1 MMKVFKGSSKGE
13 PHVQVVS
20 AIASF
25 CDEKFQFKFGKNIFS
40 SSTSSASKAAT
51 AQTDDVA
58 QLPVIVECAQAT
70 PLAAKEAIKA
80 VRKRLDPK
88 HASSTV
94 SQYNAIMVLR
104 ILVDA
109 NSQTILNQIGE
120 DDKLA
125 PVVKD
130 VLKRS
135 RDPSVRELLATTL
148 EHFAFEKPSAAE
160 LAELNKVYATYVA
173 GGSESYKLRPSRHE
187 PVSQEKLEDVVE
199 EAKTSASL
207 LRQVVSTTPPVEISG
222 SPLVMEFY
230 ERCVQL
236 SSKIQSY
243 LSRDSVPPLDESMI
257 MTLISANDTIGT
269 ALEAHKAALDRA
281 SSLVSPPRHYY
292 DESHS
297 TEPDT
302 GRASDPPV
310 DLAQRSEEPEEEA
323 TTTEYTNVAEV
334 GSSSESRVN
343 GSGHGSRTESR
354 ESSPVKEAEGHDDIQ
369 RNGPVHTN
377 ARLRQQELADPF
389 ADDDEDALWDG
400 PPTTTGSNPQLQH
413 NPATSNSVAYDV

>member
-25 CDEKFQFKFGKNIFS
+25 CDEKVQFKFGKNMFS
-40 SSTSSASKAAT
+40 SSASPTTTRAAA

-70 PLAAKEAIKA
+70 PLAAKEAVKA

-109 NSQTILNQIGE
+109 NSEIILGQIGE

-125 PVVKD
+125 TVVKD
-130 VLKRS
+130 ILKRT

-148 EHFAFEKPSAAE
+148 EHFALEKPNVAE
-160 LAELNKVYATYVA
+160 LSELNKVYLKYVA
-173 GGSESYKLRPSRHE
+173 GGSGSHKGSSSRHE

-207 LRQVVSTTPPVEISG
+207 LRQVVSSTPPVQISG

-236 SSKIQSY
+236 SRKIQSY

-269 ALEAHKAALDRA
+269 AIEAHTAALDRA
-281 SSLVSPPRHYY
+281 SALVSPPRQYY
-292 DESHS
+292 EEAHGTETDPGHPSVDS
-297 TEPDT
+297 TQLMEGQEEEPNT
-302 GRASDPPV
+302 NENTNVGELGLASE
-310 DLAQRSEEPEEEA
+310 SEEHQSEFGSNENGGTNPAEEDI
-323 TTTEYTNVAEV
+323 
-334 GSSSESRVN
+334 
-343 GSGHGSRTESR
+343 
-354 ESSPVKEAEGHDDIQ
+354 GHDSTYLNEPVNS
-369 RNGPVHTN
+369 NG
-377 ARLRQQELADPF
+377 RLKQQVLVDPF
-389 ADDDEDALWDG
+389 ADKNEDDALWER
-400 PPTTTGSNPQLQH
+400 PATTASSNLHLQH
-413 NPATSNSVAYDV
+413 NASTTSSVAHSA

>member
-1 MMKVFKGSSKGE
+1 MMKVFRGSSKGE

-25 CDEKFQFKFGKNIFS
+25 CDEKVQFKFGKNMFS
-40 SSTSSASKAAT
+40 SSASPATTRAAA

-70 PLAAKEAIKA
+70 PLAAKEAVKA

-88 HASSTV
+88 HASSAV

-109 NSQTILNQIGE
+109 NSETILGQIGA

-125 PVVKD
+125 TVVKD
-130 VLKRS
+130 ILKRS

-148 EHFAFEKPSAAE
+148 EHFAFEKPNVAE
-160 LAELNKVYATYVA
+160 LVELNKVYLKYVA
-173 GGSESYKLRPSRHE
+173 GGSGNGSSSRHE

-207 LRQVVSTTPPVEISG
+207 LRQVVSSTPPVQISG

-257 MTLISANDTIGT
+257 LTLISANDTIGT
-269 ALEAHKAALDRA
+269 ALEAHTAALDRA
-281 SSLVSPPRHYY
+281 SALVSPPRQYY
-292 DESHS
+292 EEAHGTETDPGQLSVDS
-297 TEPDT
+297 TQVGE
-302 GRASDPPV
+302 G
-310 DLAQRSEEPEEEA
+310 QEEEPN
-323 TTTEYTNVAEV
+323 TNESANV
-334 GSSSESRVN
+334 GELGLASESREHQPEFASN
-343 GSGHGSRTESR
+343 ESGE
-354 ESSPVKEAEGHDDIQ
+354 PNPAEDDTGHDNASLNEPANS
-369 RNGPVHTN
+369 NG
-377 ARLRQQELADPF
+377 RLRQQVLVDPF
-389 ADDDEDALWDG
+389 ADKNEDDGLW
-400 PPTTTGSNPQLQH
+400 QR
-413 NPATSNSVAYDV
+413 

>member
-1 MMKVFKGSSKGE
+1 MKVFKGSSKEE

-40 SSTSSASKAAT
+40 SSISSGSKAAG
-51 AQTDDVA
+51 AQTDDLA

-70 PLAAKEAIKA
+70 PLAAKGAIKA

-88 HASSTV
+88 HASSTA

-109 NSQTILNQIGE
+109 NSQTILNQISE

-148 EHFAFEKPSAAE
+148 EHFAFEKPSTTE
-160 LAELNKVYATYVA
+160 LAALNKVYSKYVA
-173 GGSESYKLRPSRHE
+173 GGSGSYKNSPSRHE
-187 PVSQEKLEDVVE
+187 PVSQEKLDDVVE
-199 EAKTSASL
+199 EGKTSASL

-236 SSKIQSY
+236 STKIQSY
-243 LSRDSVPPLDESMI
+243 LSRDSVPPLDESTI

-281 SSLVSPPRHYY
+281 SSLVSPPRQYY
-292 DESHS
+292 EESHN
-297 TEPDT
+297 TELDPT
-302 GRASDPPV
+302 QTSDQPV
-310 DLAQRSEEPEEEA
+310 DLAQRSKESKEEA
-323 TTTEYTNVAEV
+323 TTNEYENVAEA
-334 GSSSESRVN
+334 GLSSESREYR
-343 GSGHGSRTESR
+343 SEHTGSRTGSR
-354 ESSPVKEAEGHDDIQ
+354 ESSSVEEAEVHDDVH
-369 RNGPVHTN
+369 RSEPVNTN
-377 ARLRQQELADPF
+377 ADQRQQVLADPF
-389 ADDDEDALWDG
+389 ADDDEDALWEG
-400 PPTTTGSNPQLQH
+400 PPTTASSNPQLQH
-413 NPATSNSVAYDV
+413 NPATSNSVAYDG

>member
-1 MMKVFKGSSKGE
+1 MKVFKGSSKGE

-25 CDEKFQFKFGKNIFS
+25 CDEKFKFNFGKNIFS
-40 SSTSSASKAAT
+40 SSTSSTSKSAA
-51 AQTDDVA
+51 APTDDVA

-70 PLAAKEAIKA
+70 PLAAKGAVKAI
-80 VRKRLDPK
+80 RKRLDPK

-109 NSQTILNQIGE
+109 NSPTILNQIGE
-120 DDKLA
+120 DEKLA

-148 EHFAFEKPSAAE
+148 EHFAFEKPSTTE
-160 LAELNKVYATYVA
+160 LAELNKVYSIYVA
-173 GGSESYKLRPSRHE
+173 GRSGSYKNSPSRHE

-257 MTLISANDTIGT
+257 MTLISANDTLGT

-292 DESHS
+292 EESHN
-297 TEPDT
+297 TESDP
-302 GRASDPPV
+302 GQVSDPPV
-310 DLAQRSEEPEEEA
+310 DLAQWSKEPEKEA
-323 TTTEYTNVAEV
+323 TTNVAEV
-334 GSSSESRVN
+334 GLPSESREYR
-343 GSGHGSRTESR
+343 SGHGSGTESR
-354 ESSPVKEAEGHDDIQ
+354 ESSPVEEAEVHDDIH
-369 RNGPVHTN
+369 RNEPLDTN
-377 ARLRQQELADPF
+377 AALRQQVLADPF
-389 ADDDEDALWDG
+389 ADDDDDALWDG
-400 PPTTTGSNPQLQH
+400 PPTTTGSNPQLQ
-413 NPATSNSVAYDV
+413 NNSATSNSVAYDT